1 MKRTTKKRKP
11 AKRAARRSSLAPRV
25 ISFRLDEKESE
36 QLDAKA
42 KDQGLSSHQL
52 AHDLV
57 LTTMQQEADLSH
69 LLELT
74 KKPFFVSHPWS
85 FAPNRWPMF
94 SIKDVG
100 GCCPFVENTNKSS
113 SLGLRH
119 SSRSSSNLS
128 KISNKTRNNSGD
140 RFSLTSR
147 GKSLTFCLSFCMMD
161 KISFSSSTLQ
171 E

>member
-57 LTTMQQEADLSH
+57 LTTMQQEADG
-69 LLELT
+69 
-74 KKPFFVSHPWS
+74 K
-85 FAPNRWPMF
+85 
-94 SIKDVG
+94 
-100 GCCPFVENTNKSS
+100 
-113 SLGLRH
+113 
-119 SSRSSSNLS
+119 SSNLKLD
-128 KISNKTRNNSGD
+128 KIETRI
-140 RFSLTSR
+140 
-147 GKSLTFCLSFCMMD
+147 KSLRAELCLVTEVLLVGGGKATKEQAANWVDTNLKPENDM
-161 KISFSSSTLQ
+161 TG
-171 E
+171 